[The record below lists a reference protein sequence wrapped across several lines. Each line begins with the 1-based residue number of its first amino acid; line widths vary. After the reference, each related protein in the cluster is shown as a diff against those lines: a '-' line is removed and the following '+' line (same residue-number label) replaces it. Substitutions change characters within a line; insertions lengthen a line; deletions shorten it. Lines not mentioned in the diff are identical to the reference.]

1 MIVEVG
7 RGRGRITIE
16 GAGIVFGRVV
26 VGEVFGSGI
35 DDAEKGW

>member
-1 MIVEVG
+1 MTVEVG
-7 RGRGRITIE
+7 SGRGRITIE
-16 GAGIVFGRVV
+16 GVGMFFGRVV